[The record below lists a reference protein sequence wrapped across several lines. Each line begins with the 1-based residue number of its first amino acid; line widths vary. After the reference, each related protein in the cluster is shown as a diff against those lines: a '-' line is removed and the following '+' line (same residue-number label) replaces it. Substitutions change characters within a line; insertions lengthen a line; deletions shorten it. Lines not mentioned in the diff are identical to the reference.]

1 MKVFILAGGFG
12 TRLSEETDIKPKPMV
27 EIGEKPILWH
37 IMKIYSYYGFN
48 RFVILLGYKGYMIK
62 EYFTHY
68 FLHQSD
74 VIINL
79 QTNKVEVLN
88 NLSEPWEIT
97 LLDTG
102 LHTMTGGRIKRAK
115 KHIDDTFMLTY
126 GDGVGNIDIN
136 NLVKFHKSHGKLATM
151 TVVQPPGRFGAVD
164 IDGDEIVGFREKPK
178 GDGAWINGGFFVL
191 EPQVIDYIEGD
202 DTYWEKEP
210 LENLAKD
217 GQLMAYKHVRF
228 WKAMDTLRDK
238 RELENLWKN
247 NNAYWKV
254 WD

>member
-1 MKVFILAGGFG
+1 
-12 TRLSEETDIKPKPMV
+12 
-27 EIGEKPILWH
+27 
-37 IMKIYSYYGFN
+37 
-48 RFVILLGYKGYMIK
+48 MIK

>member
-1 MKVFILAGGFG
+1 
-12 TRLSEETDIKPKPMV
+12 
-27 EIGEKPILWH
+27 
-37 IMKIYSYYGFN
+37 
-48 RFVILLGYKGYMIK
+48 
-62 EYFTHY
+62 
-68 FLHQSD
+68 
-74 VIINL
+74 
-79 QTNKVEVLN
+79 
-88 NLSEPWEIT
+88 
-97 LLDTG
+97 
-102 LHTMTGGRIKRAK
+102 MTGGRIKRAK